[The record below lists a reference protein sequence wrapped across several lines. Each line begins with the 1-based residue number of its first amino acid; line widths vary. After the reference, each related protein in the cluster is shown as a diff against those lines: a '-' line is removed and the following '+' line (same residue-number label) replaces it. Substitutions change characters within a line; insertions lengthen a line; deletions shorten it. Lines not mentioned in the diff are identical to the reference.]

1 MICDW
6 VSYCQ
11 LNILTQLKVTHT
23 ISSVCQVWEVHWSWI
38 QDVFS
43 IYQWVSFRCTVMA
56 LLKSHVTHT
65 GTCSWR
71 VGLLLHQSP
80 KFFVQQWIFARC
92 VQVPSKFL
100 NHAIGHF
107 LFLARWRKHLHLS
120 SYLNSF
126 PNIVLTFS
134 E

>member
-71 VGLLLHQSP
+71 VELLLHQSP
-80 KFFVQQWIFARC
+80 KLFVQQWIFARC
-92 VQVPSKFL
+92 VQVPSTFL
-100 NHAIGHF
+100 NQCLGFRYIMVF
-107 LFLARWRKHLHLS
+107 LFVNKHLTQ
-120 SYLNSF
+120 
-126 PNIVLTFS
+126 PNPKPLVL
-134 E
+134 